1 MKTLET
7 LLAAMAELLIKLEAT
22 LAQEQQLLSAGQV
35 NAPLLHRTTETKDE
49 QLSTLQ
55 HMNHQRQLLEQETGL
70 QAPYES
76 DAGLHADWEIILNH
90 TRALQQ
96 RNQRNGLLLDV
107 HLKLNQRGLSTM
119 SEQRSLSRMY
129 DPTGHASA
137 QALLGPKFS
146 V

>member
-1 MKTLET
+1 
-7 LLAAMAELLIKLEAT
+7 
-22 LAQEQQLLSAGQV
+22 
-35 NAPLLHRTTETKDE
+35 
-49 QLSTLQ
+49 
-55 HMNHQRQLLEQETGL
+55 MNHQRQLLEQETGL
-70 QAPYES
+70 QVPEES
-76 DAGLHADWEIILNH
+76 DAGLQADWEIILNH

-137 QALLGPKFS
+137 GAAPSQVQRVTARSGPRWLSISCVPLPCQVPPTPRALSPAAP
-146 V
+146 

>member
-1 MKTLET
+1 M
-7 LLAAMAELLIKLEAT
+7 
-22 LAQEQQLLSAGQV
+22 
-35 NAPLLHRTTETKDE
+35 
-49 QLSTLQ
+49 
-55 HMNHQRQLLEQETGL
+55 

-76 DAGLHADWEIILNH
+76 DAGLQADWETIVNH
-90 TRALQQ
+90 TRALQ
-96 RNQRNGLLLDV
+96 QRNGLLLDV

-119 SEQRSLSRMY
+119 TEQRSLSRMY